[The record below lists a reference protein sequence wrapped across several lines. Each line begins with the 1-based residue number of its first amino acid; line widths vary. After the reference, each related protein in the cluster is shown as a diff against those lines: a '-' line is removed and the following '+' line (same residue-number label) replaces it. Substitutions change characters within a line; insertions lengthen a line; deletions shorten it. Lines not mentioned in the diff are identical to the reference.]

1 MFRRFLPPDSLEAV
15 TASRTTGRNGRYTGT
30 VLKSES
36 ASMVDLYL
44 EDVSRYPL
52 LTPVEEDSL
61 ARKAQSGDPVA
72 LEHLIRA
79 NLRFVVS
86 VAKRY
91 QNRGLAFG
99 DLIQEGNTGLVTA
112 AKKFDPDQ
120 GVKFISYA
128 VWWIRQAILASLAR
142 QSRSVRLPLNRA
154 TELARVLRVS
164 EELKQTLGRDP
175 STPEIAIKAELKPAI
190 VDMLLGI
197 NVSEVRLD
205 APIGEAD
212 DSNLIERFLVDEARV
227 DIGVE
232 NRILQERIAG
242 ALLEIR
248 PRDARVLRLYYGLQG
263 ESEHTLEQI
272 GQILGVTR
280 ERVRQLRDRALME
293 IRRSDSGKDLETFAV
308 A

>member
-1 MFRRFLPPDSLEAV
+1 MEGPTAAPKRVQSGRFEGAV
-15 TASRTTGRNGRYTGT
+15 LTTER
-30 VLKSES
+30 

-44 EDVSRYPL
+44 EDVSRHPL
-52 LTPVEEDSL
+52 LTAEEEDRL
-61 ARKAQSGDPVA
+61 ARLAQAGDPLA
-72 LEHLIRA
+72 LEQLIRA

-99 DLIQEGNTGLVTA
+99 DLIQEGNIGLVTA

-154 TELARVLRVS
+154 TELSRVLRVS

-175 STPEIAIKAELKPAI
+175 KAQEIALKAELKPAI
-190 VDMLLGI
+190 VEMLLSL
-197 NVSEVRLD
+197 NTAEVRLD
-205 APIGEAD
+205 APIGEAE
-212 DSNLIERFLVDEARV
+212 DSNLIERFLVDEDRV
-227 DIGVE
+227 DVSVE
-232 NRILQERIAG
+232 HRILEERIAV
-242 ALLEIR
+242 ALDEIR

-280 ERVRQLRDRALME
+280 ERVRQLRDRALTE
-293 IRRSDSGKDLETFAV
+293 IRRGETGRALETFAV

>member
-1 MFRRFLPPDSLEAV
+1 MEGP
-15 TASRTTGRNGRYTGT
+15 TAAPKRVRNGRFEGA
-30 VLKSES
+30 VLTTER

-44 EDVSRYPL
+44 EDVSRHPL
-52 LTPVEEDSL
+52 LTAEEEDRL
-61 ARKAQSGDPVA
+61 ARLAQAGDPLA
-72 LEHLIRA
+72 LEQLIRA

-99 DLIQEGNTGLVTA
+99 DLIQEGNIGLVTA

-154 TELARVLRVS
+154 TELSRVLRVS

-175 STPEIAIKAELKPAI
+175 KAQEIALKAELKPAI
-190 VDMLLGI
+190 VEMLLSL
-197 NVSEVRLD
+197 NTAEVRLD
-205 APIGEAD
+205 APIGEAE
-212 DSNLIERFLVDEARV
+212 DSNLIERFLVDEDRV
-227 DIGVE
+227 DVSVE
-232 NRILQERIAG
+232 HRILEERIAV
-242 ALLEIR
+242 ALDEIR

-280 ERVRQLRDRALME
+280 ERVRQLRDRALTE
-293 IRRSDSGKDLETFAV
+293 IRRGETGRALETFAV

>member
-1 MFRRFLPPDSLEAV
+1 MA
-15 TASRTTGRNGRYTGT
+15 RNGRYTGT
-30 VLKSES
+30 VLTSDRV
-36 ASMVDLYL
+36 SMVDLYL
-44 EDVSRYPL
+44 EDVSRHPL
-52 LTPVEEDSL
+52 LTPAEEDAL
-61 ARKAQSGDPVA
+61 ARRARAGDEDA
-72 LEHLIRA
+72 LETLIRS

-99 DLIQEGNTGLVTA
+99 DLIQEGNVGLVTA

-128 VWWIRQAILASLAR
+128 VWWIRQAILAALAR

-154 TELARVLRVS
+154 TELARVLRVT
-164 EELKQTLGRDP
+164 EELKQSLGRDP
-175 STPEIAIKAELKPAI
+175 TSKEIGQAAELDPTVVEVLQA
-190 VDMLLGI
+190 L
-197 NVSEVRLD
+197 NVTEVRLD
-205 APIGEAD
+205 APIGDAED
-212 DSNLIERFLVDEARV
+212 GKLIERFLVDETNIALE
-227 DIGVE
+227 VE
-232 NRILQERIAG
+232 QRLLKEQIAV
-242 ALLEIR
+242 ALAGIR

-280 ERVRQLRDRALME
+280 ERVRQLRDRALID
-293 IRRSDSGKDLETFAV
+293 IRRSEAGKSLKTFAV

>member
-1 MFRRFLPPDSLEAV
+1 MEGP
-15 TASRTTGRNGRYTGT
+15 TAAPKRVRNGRFEGT
-30 VLKSES
+30 VFTTER

-44 EDVSRYPL
+44 EDVSRHPL
-52 LTPVEEDSL
+52 LTAEEEDRL
-61 ARKAQSGDPVA
+61 ARRAQAGDPLA
-72 LEHLIRA
+72 LEQLIRA

-99 DLIQEGNTGLVTA
+99 DLIQEGNIGLVTA

-154 TELARVLRVS
+154 TELSRVLRVS

-175 STPEIAIKAELKPAI
+175 KAPEIALKAELKPAI
-190 VDMLLGI
+190 VEMLLSL
-197 NVSEVRLD
+197 NTAEVRLD
-205 APIGEAD
+205 APIGEAE
-212 DSNLIERFLVDEARV
+212 DSNLIERFLVDEDRV
-227 DIGVE
+227 DVSVE
-232 NRILQERIAG
+232 HRILEERIAV
-242 ALLEIR
+242 ALDEIR

-293 IRRSDSGKDLETFAV
+293 IRRSETGKALETFAV

>member
-1 MFRRFLPPDSLEAV
+1 MA
-15 TASRTTGRNGRYTGT
+15 RNGRYTGT
-30 VLKSES
+30 VLTSDRV
-36 ASMVDLYL
+36 SMVDLYL
-44 EDVSRYPL
+44 EDVSRHRL
-52 LTPVEEDSL
+52 LTPEEEDSL
-61 ARKAQSGDPVA
+61 ARRARAGEEDA
-72 LEHLIRA
+72 LEALIRA

-99 DLIQEGNTGLVTA
+99 DLIQEGNVGLVTA

-128 VWWIRQAILASLAR
+128 VWWIRQAILAALAR

-154 TELARVLRVS
+154 TELSRVLRVT
-164 EELKQTLGRDP
+164 EELKQSLGRDP
-175 STPEIAIKAELKPAI
+175 TPKEIGQVAELDPT
-190 VDMLLGI
+190 VVELLQAL
-197 NVSEVRLD
+197 NVTEVRLD
-205 APIGEAD
+205 APIGDAED
-212 DSNLIERFLVDEARV
+212 GKLIERFLVDDSNVAEE
-227 DIGVE
+227 VE
-232 NRILQERIAG
+232 RRLLKEQIAV
-242 ALLEIR
+242 ALSGIR

-280 ERVRQLRDRALME
+280 ERVRQLRDRALLD
-293 IRRSDSGKDLETFAV
+293 IRRSESGKSLRTFAV

>member
-1 MFRRFLPPDSLEAV
+1 MEGPTAAPKRVRSGRFEGAV
-15 TASRTTGRNGRYTGT
+15 LSTER
-30 VLKSES
+30 

-44 EDVSRYPL
+44 EDVSRHPL
-52 LTPVEEDSL
+52 LTAEEEDRL
-61 ARKAQSGDPVA
+61 ARLAQAGDPLA
-72 LEHLIRA
+72 LEQLIRA

-99 DLIQEGNTGLVTA
+99 DLIQEGNIGLVTA

-154 TELARVLRVS
+154 TELSRVLRVS

-175 STPEIAIKAELKPAI
+175 KAQEIALKAELKPAI
-190 VDMLLGI
+190 VEMLLSL
-197 NVSEVRLD
+197 NTAEVRLD
-205 APIGEAD
+205 APIGEAE
-212 DSNLIERFLVDEARV
+212 DSNLIERFLVDEDRV
-227 DIGVE
+227 DVSVE
-232 NRILQERIAG
+232 HRILEERIAV
-242 ALLEIR
+242 ALDEIR

-280 ERVRQLRDRALME
+280 ERVRQLRDRALTE
-293 IRRSDSGKDLETFAV
+293 IRRGETGRALETFAV

>member
-1 MFRRFLPPDSLEAV
+1 
-15 TASRTTGRNGRYTGT
+15 
-30 VLKSES
+30 
-36 ASMVDLYL
+36 MVDLYL

-52 LTPVEEDSL
+52 LTPEEEDSL
-61 ARKAQSGDPVA
+61 ARQAQSGDPVA
-72 LEHLIRA
+72 LEKLIRA

-112 AKKFDPDQ
+112 ARKFDPDQ

-142 QSRSVRLPLNRA
+142 QGRSVRLPLNRA

-164 EELKQTLGRDP
+164 EELKQSLGRDP
-175 STPEIAIKAELKPAI
+175 SAPEIALKAELKPAI
-190 VDMLLGI
+190 VEMLLAL

-212 DSNLIERFLVDEARV
+212 DSNLIERFLVDEAQV
-227 DIGVE
+227 DVGVE
-232 NRILQERIAG
+232 HRILQERIAI
-242 ALLEIR
+242 ALSEIR
-248 PRDARVLRLYYGLQG
+248 PRDARVLCLYYGLQG

-272 GQILGVTR
+272 GRKFSVSR
-280 ERVRQLRDRALME
+280 ERIRQIKDRALV
-293 IRRSDSGKDLETFAV
+293 RLRLGATGRVLESFRDR
-308 A
+308 

>member
-1 MFRRFLPPDSLEAV
+1 M
-15 TASRTTGRNGRYTGT
+15 GRNGRYTGT

-52 LTPVEEDSL
+52 LTPAEEDSL

-112 AKKFDPDQ
+112 ARKFDPDQ

-154 TELARVLRVS
+154 TELSRVLRVS
-164 EELKQTLGRDP
+164 EELKQSLGRDP

-190 VDMLLGI
+190 VDMLLAL

-232 NRILQERIAG
+232 DRILQERIAG

>member
-1 MFRRFLPPDSLEAV
+1 M
-15 TASRTTGRNGRYTGT
+15 GRNGRYAGT
-30 VLKSES
+30 VLKPEQ

-44 EDVSRYPL
+44 DDVSRYRL
-52 LTPVEEDSL
+52 LTPEEEDSL
-61 ARKAQSGDPVA
+61 ARRAQAGDEAA
-72 LEHLIRA
+72 LEQLIRG

-91 QNRGLAFG
+91 QNRGLSFG

-112 AKKFDPDQ
+112 ARKFDPDQ

-164 EELKQTLGRDP
+164 EELKQQLGRDP
-175 STPEIAIKAELKPAI
+175 SAPEVAIKAELKPAI
-190 VDMLLGI
+190 VEMLLAL

-212 DSNLIERFLVDEARV
+212 DSNLIERFLVDETRV
-227 DIGVE
+227 DISVE
-232 NRILQERIAG
+232 HKILQERIAV
-242 ALLEIR
+242 ALTQIR
-248 PRDARVLRLYYGLQG
+248 PRDARVLQLYYGLQG

-280 ERVRQLRDRALME
+280 ERVRQLRDRALIE
-293 IRRSDSGKDLETFAV
+293 IRRSDSGEGLETFAV

>member
-1 MFRRFLPPDSLEAV
+1 MA
-15 TASRTTGRNGRYTGT
+15 RNGRYTGT
-30 VLKSES
+30 VLTSDRV
-36 ASMVDLYL
+36 SMVDLYL
-44 EDVSRYPL
+44 EDVSRHPL
-52 LTPVEEDSL
+52 LTPEQEDSL
-61 ARKAQSGDPVA
+61 ARRAQAGDEEA
-72 LEHLIRA
+72 LEALIRA

-99 DLIQEGNTGLVTA
+99 DLIQEGNVGLVTA

-154 TELARVLRVS
+154 TELARVLRVT
-164 EELKQTLGRDP
+164 EELKQSLGRDP
-175 STPEIAIKAELKPAI
+175 TPKEIGQAAELDPT
-190 VDMLLGI
+190 VVELLQSL
-197 NVSEVRLD
+197 NVTEVRLD
-205 APIGEAD
+205 APIGDAED
-212 DSNLIERFLVDEARV
+212 GKLIERFLVDDSDVAGE
-227 DIGVE
+227 VE
-232 NRILQERIAG
+232 QRLLKEQIAV
-242 ALLEIR
+242 ALAGIR

-280 ERVRQLRDRALME
+280 ERVRQLRDRALLD
-293 IRRSDSGKDLETFAV
+293 IRRGESGKSLRTFAV